1 MRKVLRFIGI
11 VLAVIGAV
19 MFAVTATALPD
30 SIRDIFSDGD
40 FDLFGKVV
48 VGCILWG
55 GLGVV
60 GIKLYGD

>member
-1 MRKVLRFIGI
+1 MRKVLRFFGV

-19 MFAVTATALPD
+19 MFAATVTALPD
-30 SIRDIFSDGD
+30 SIRNIFSYGD

-55 GLGVV
+55 GLSVV
-60 GIKLYGD
+60 CIKLSAA